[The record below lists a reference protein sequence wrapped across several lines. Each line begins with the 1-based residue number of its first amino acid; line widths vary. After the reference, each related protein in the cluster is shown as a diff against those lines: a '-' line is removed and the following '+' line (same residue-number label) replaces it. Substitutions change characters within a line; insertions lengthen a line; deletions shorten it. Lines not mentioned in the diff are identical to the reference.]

1 MDTPASS
8 QNHCKMGHIEEWFY
22 SVLAGIRPL
31 TPAYRTF
38 AINPFFS
45 QKLDYAGA
53 HVDTPFGNI
62 SSRWERAKGKI
73 RLQVEVPG
81 GTQATIVLPA
91 VNAVSVNGIQMDS
104 ESLPEGIVAVDADS
118 DATHITATHGSYVIE
133 FDDVTADI
141 AAVTTE
147 GGDLMIT
154 PVQPGM
160 IRVVSDR
167 DCMLD
172 VAGIDGLHIATIEVS
187 CGEKLYKI
195 NSDRDGVDRIL
206 IIGGKKIVM

>member
-1 MDTPASS
+1 M
-8 QNHCKMGHIEEWFY
+8 
-22 SVLAGIRPL
+22 
-31 TPAYRTF
+31 
-38 AINPFFS
+38 
-45 QKLDYAGA
+45 
-53 HVDTPFGNI
+53 
-62 SSRWERAKGKI
+62 
-73 RLQVEVPG
+73 
-81 GTQATIVLPA
+81 
-91 VNAVSVNGIQMDS
+91 
-104 ESLPEGIVAVDADS
+104 
-118 DATHITATHGSYVIE
+118 
-133 FDDVTADI
+133 TADI

-195 NSDRDGVDRIL
+195 NSDRDEVDRIL